1 MSEDIKELRECP
13 FCGEKP
19 EFWSCDR
26 LIKIS
31 CNKCNYHMSFDGII
45 SRKKSDVPIHYEGGE
60 ISTTEFYHQ
69 HAEDEAVEVWNA
81 RSEIRA
87 ESKAKIIDEIIKRLE
102 DELWIYYDNDY
113 FSDNKDAMWKCN
125 EVRDVLNGLKGETNG

>member
-1 MSEDIKELRECP
+1 MNKELKPCP

-19 EFWSCDR
+19 DFWSCDR

-69 HAEDEAVEVWNA
+69 YAEEEAVEVWNT
-81 RSEIRA
+81 RFEEHDEEIRTDERRKFA
-87 ESKAKIIDEIIKRLE
+87 EWIDAKFGVFDTYGNRYGFE
-102 DELWIYYDNDY
+102 ELIEQY
-113 FSDNKDAMWKCN
+113 KKECV
-125 EVRDVLNGLKGETNG
+125 E